1 MPVPFADLKAALAET
16 EPLWRENLREL
27 HERSSYILGRQVEAF
42 EREFAQAMGAAHAIG
57 AGSGCAA
64 IEICLRAA
72 QVTRE
77 SQHVLAPALTAPF
90 TAVAIQ
96 AAGATPVF
104 ADVDPETLL
113 IDPADAANRMS
124 RRVAAIV
131 PVHLYGQVCRI
142 EEIVQLA
149 RSAEI
154 PVVQDA
160 CQAHG
165 AADFTRYSPYVT
177 YSFYPTKN
185 LGALGDGGAIVTS
198 SARVAKAV
206 REIRDGGR
214 RGGQVSYVRGI
225 NSRLD
230 EMQACYL
237 RAFLTRLPAWNA
249 RRAELARMYDE
260 RLRGIPGIRLVAR
273 PRPSVCHLYVVR
285 AKRRDK
291 LREFLASCGI
301 ATGIHYP
308 VPLHLQPAFRGKQ
321 KPGSLPNAEKAC
333 REILSL
339 PLHPFLTE
347 NQVDLVADRVK
358 SFYDKAN
365 SRP

>member
-1 MPVPFADLKAALAET
+1 MPVSFVDLKSAIAET
-16 EPLWRENLREL
+16 EAAWRENLAEL
-27 HERSSYILGRQVEAF
+27 HERSSYILGRQVERF
-42 EREFAQAMGAAHAIG
+42 EAEFARAMGAAHAIG
-57 AGSGCAA
+57 VGSGCGA

-72 QVTRE
+72 GVKRE
-77 SQHVLAPALTAPF
+77 SQQVLTSALTAPF

-96 AAGATPVF
+96 SAGATPVF
-104 ADVDPETLL
+104 ADVDAETLL
-113 IDPADAANRMS
+113 IDPADAGNRIG
-124 RRVAAIV
+124 RGVAAIV

-142 EEIVQLA
+142 EEIARLA
-149 RSAEI
+149 RAAAV

-165 AADFTRYSPYVT
+165 AADFTRYSPFVT

-198 SARVAKAV
+198 SSRVAKAV

-214 RGGQVSYVRGI
+214 RGGQVSYVPGI

-237 RAFLTRLPAWNA
+237 RAFLTRLAAWNA
-249 RRAELARMYDE
+249 RRAEIAKMYDE
-260 RLRGIPGIRLVAR
+260 RLREVSGIRLVAR

-285 AKRRDK
+285 AKRRDR
-291 LREFLASCGI
+291 LRAFLAARGI

-308 VPLHLQPAFRGKQ
+308 VPLHLQPAFRGKLR
-321 KPGSLPNAEKAC
+321 PGDLPVAEKAC
-333 REILSL
+333 REIVSL
-339 PLHPFLTE
+339 PLHPFLSE
-347 NQVDLVADRVK
+347 NQVDEVAESVK
-358 SFYDKAN
+358 KFYD
-365 SRP
+365 